1 MVTFFNVLGII
12 FWALGMVT
20 CSVAKGAMHETN
32 GLVNV
37 LIGTICLVAAAL
49 LDELRKHR
57 APAARPATP
66 IPGPGDLARARGEK
80 PKSFWSK
87 LTG

>member
-1 MVTFFNVLGII
+1 MVSFFNTLGVI
-12 FWALGMVT
+12 FWALGLVT

-32 GLVNV
+32 GLMNV
-37 LIGTICLVAAAL
+37 LIGTICLAAAAI
-49 LDELRKHR
+49 LDEMRKRHT
-57 APAARPATP
+57 PPATP